1 MMCSYKLV
9 HASFEVWGCQTRV
22 EEFMQTT
29 IREVLL
35 LGHRQAFAWVD
46 EWISMSME
54 DVREYEKQAQEETN
68 KKVMQGNEAVI
79 DSEVAADVVP
89 NSILSEID

>member
-1 MMCSYKLV
+1 
-9 HASFEVWGCQTRV
+9 
-22 EEFMQTT
+22 MQAT

-68 KKVMQGNEAVI
+68 KKVLQANTEVI
-79 DSEVAADVVP
+79 DNEVASEVVT